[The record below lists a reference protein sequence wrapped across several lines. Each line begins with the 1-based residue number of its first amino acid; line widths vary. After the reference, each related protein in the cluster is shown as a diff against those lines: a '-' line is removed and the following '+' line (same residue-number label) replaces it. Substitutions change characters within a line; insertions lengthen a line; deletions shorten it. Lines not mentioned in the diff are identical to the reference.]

1 MVKKRLRKL
10 KNRLTRARRDRKTKK
25 LLERGDG
32 VADRLPHFV
41 VYEPTLLCN
50 LHCGFCYVADILNPE
65 DWRQK
70 ELTIEELDKIFA
82 NRANRKSGAVSSFNL
97 TGGEPFVRK
106 NLLEIFELF
115 RRKGM
120 RCDYITT
127 NGTVIGDDKAD
138 ALTELIASGFL
149 KHISVS
155 IDGPPEFHDEVRG
168 QRGAFRKA
176 AANIEAL
183 RAACARR
190 GVSLPLSINT
200 TLTAGNLHLLK
211 KVVDEAEKL
220 DVELIGLNQLM
231 FATRREVEETL
242 AIIGETDPGVISTH
256 VTDDP
261 GIDPHAVPQ
270 ILRDAVAYGE
280 SKGITINWRPAQD
293 YDDLVHYY
301 TPDRPLQGRCF
312 YPFFGGR
319 VTYDGKVQFCPFI
332 RVEVGDV
339 RKQSLEEVWNSP
351 RYVELRKKLL
361 EHGIFPVCRRCCK
374 VELSYAREPETAFL
388 AAAGSAQV

>member
-1 MVKKRLRKL
+1 MYKKSLRKL
-10 KNRLTRARRDRKTKK
+10 RNRVSRARREWRTGK
-25 LLERGDG
+25 LLRAGDG
-32 VADRLPHFV
+32 VASRLPHFV

-50 LHCGFCYVADILNPE
+50 LHCSFCYVADILNPE

-70 ELTIEELDKIFA
+70 ELSIEELDRIF
-82 NRANRKSGAVSSFNL
+82 GEDGVPSFNL

-106 NLLEIFELF
+106 NLLEIFDLF
-115 RRKGM
+115 RKKGM

-127 NGTVIGDDKAD
+127 NGTVIREDKAD
-138 ALTELIASGFL
+138 ALAELVASGFL
-149 KHISVS
+149 RHVSVS

-168 QRGAFRKA
+168 QKGAFRKSA
-176 AANIEAL
+176 ENIQML
-183 RAACARR
+183 RAVFARR
-190 GVSLPLSINT
+190 GIALPLSINT

-211 KVVDEAEKL
+211 QVVDEAEKL
-220 DVELIGLNQLM
+220 EVDLIGLNQLM

-242 AIIGETDPGVISTH
+242 AIIGETDPSVISTH

-261 GIDPHAVPQ
+261 GIDPEEVPEV
-270 ILRDAVAYGE
+270 LREAVAYGA
-280 SKGITINWRPAQD
+280 SKGITINWRPGQS
-293 YDDLVHYY
+293 YEHLVDYY
-301 TPDRPLQGRCF
+301 TPDRPLEGRCF

-332 RVEVGDV
+332 RVEMGDV
-339 RKQSLEEVWNSP
+339 RSTPLEEIWNAP

-374 VELSYAREPETAFL
+374 VELRSGSPSEREHL
-388 AAAGSAQV
+388 DRV

>member
-10 KNRLTRARRDRKTKK
+10 KNRLTRVRRERKTRKF
-25 LLERGDG
+25 LDRGDG

-70 ELTIEELDKIFA
+70 ELTVEELDRIFA
-82 NRANRKSGAVSSFNL
+82 NRGSGAVSSFNL

-115 RRKGM
+115 RAKGM

-138 ALTELIASGFL
+138 ALAELIASGFL
-149 KHISVS
+149 RHISVS
-155 IDGPPEFHDEVRG
+155 IDGPPDFHDQVRG

-176 AANIEAL
+176 AANIQAL
-183 RAACARR
+183 RAACAKR

-200 TLTAGNLHLLK
+200 TLTSGNLRLLK
-211 KVVDEAEKL
+211 DVVDEAEKL
-220 DVELIGLNQLM
+220 DVDLIGLNQLM
-231 FATRREVEETL
+231 FATHREVEETL
-242 AIIGETDPGVISTH
+242 AIIGESDPSVISTY

-261 GIDPHAVPQ
+261 GIDPHAVPG

-280 SKGITINWRPAQD
+280 SKGITINWRPAQNT
-293 YDDLVHYY
+293 DDLVHYY
-301 TPDRPLQGRCF
+301 TPDRPLKGQCF

-319 VTYDGKVQFCPFI
+319 ITYDGKVQFCPFI

-339 RKQSLEEVWNSP
+339 REQSLEEIWNSP

-374 VELSYAREPETAFL
+374 VELSYAPEPEPAFL
-388 AAAGSAQV
+388 AASGSRSV